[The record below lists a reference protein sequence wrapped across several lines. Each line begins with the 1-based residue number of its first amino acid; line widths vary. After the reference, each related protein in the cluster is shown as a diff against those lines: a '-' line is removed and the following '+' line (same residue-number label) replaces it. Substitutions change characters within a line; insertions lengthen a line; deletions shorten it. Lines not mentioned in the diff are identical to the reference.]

1 MNTVNKTDHVDT
13 DDSPSPVVSSDE
25 TPEGANAEAPA
36 AVKSEAADA
45 PDRPVAE
52 VVGTDPRALRSRQVR
67 LGALVVAALVLCS
80 GLFAWWQTSNND
92 ALLKA
97 QTRDAVLVAT
107 SQNIQTMNTLD
118 YRKVDAGL
126 KAWAAATTGMLHDQL
141 TGISAEDRKLL
152 ADQKKISTGK
162 VVDAA
167 MIKMDNTSAT
177 VIASVEITV
186 KDDANPDA
194 KPTVKRNRFS
204 ADLLKVGGLW
214 KLESLQQVAVNL
226 K

>member
-1 MNTVNKTDHVDT
+1 MNKTDHVDT
-13 DDSPSPVVSSDE
+13 DDSPSPVESSAE
-25 TPEGANAEAPA
+25 PPARAHAEAPV

-45 PDRPVAE
+45 PDEPVAE
-52 VVGTDPRALRSRQVR
+52 AVATDPRALRSRQLR

-97 QTRDAVLVAT
+97 QTRDAVLVAA
-107 SQNIQTMNTLD
+107 SQHIQTMNTLD
-118 YRKVDAGL
+118 YRLVDAGL
-126 KAWAAATTGMLHDQL
+126 KAWAAATTGTLHDQL
-141 TGISAEDRKLL
+141 TGIGAEDRKLL
-152 ADQKKISTGK
+152 ADQKKISTGT
-162 VVDAA
+162 VIDAA
-167 MIKMDNTSAT
+167 MIKLDNTSAT

-194 KPTVKRNRFS
+194 KATIKRNRFS

-226 K
+226 Q

>member
-1 MNTVNKTDHVDT
+1 MRAKAAADV
-13 DDSPSPVVSSDE
+13 DE
-25 TPEGANAEAPA
+25 TPTPGGAQPEATNHRD
-36 AVKSEAADA
+36 E
-45 PDRPVAE
+45 PDGVGGPITEMVA
-52 VVGTDPRALRSRQVR
+52 TNPRAVRSKRMR
-67 LGALVVAALVLCS
+67 IGALVVAALVLCS

-126 KAWAAATTGMLHDQL
+126 KAWAAATTGTLHDQL

-152 ADQKKISTGK
+152 ADQKKISTGT

-167 MIKMDNTSAT
+167 MINLDNTSAT

-186 KDDANPDA
+186 KDDAHPDA
-194 KPTVKRNRFS
+194 KPTIKRNRFT
-204 ADLLKVGGLW
+204 ADLTRVGGVW

-226 K
+226 Q